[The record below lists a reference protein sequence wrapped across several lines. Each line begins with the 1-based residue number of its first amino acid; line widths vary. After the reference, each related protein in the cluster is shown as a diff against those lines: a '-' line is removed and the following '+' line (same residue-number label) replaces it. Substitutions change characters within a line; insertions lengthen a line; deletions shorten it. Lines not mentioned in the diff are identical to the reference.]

1 MRDPQGWRQRNIRTV
16 KQRNGERLP
25 EWACL
30 ADTQIGRAGVHLGEH
45 GEEKITPNK
54 GGPAGC
60 FQPVLSFTVQY
71 RNRCLNGHKKV
82 RQKYDRTLPWTY
94 SLFTPAEQ
102 MVLENCRLAGAIDP
116 LGPFTRRRSLVRV
129 QQSPP
134 DLAYGIDAVGARPTA
149 STISGISAGQKTR
162 LYSIDIFPLFTDLNP
177 RAGYIELKF
186 GRNLP
191 VTVQKYEFELICVR
205 KFSTKFMVRNCNK

>member
-54 GGPAGC
+54 GGPAGF

-102 MVLENCRLAGAIDP
+102 MVLENRRLAGTIDP

-134 DLAYGIDAVGARPTA
+134 RSPEIVRFQDFFFFISLNKLRTILPVSPDPNADPYGTRNRENRAAPD
-149 STISGISAGQKTR
+149 GISFAR
-162 LYSIDIFPLFTDLNP
+162 CRFLAEPL
-177 RAGYIELKF
+177 
-186 GRNLP
+186 
-191 VTVQKYEFELICVR
+191 
-205 KFSTKFMVRNCNK
+205 

>member
-54 GGPAGC
+54 GGPAGF

-116 LGPFTRRRSLVRV
+116 LGPFTRRRSRV
-129 QQSPP
+129 PRPAVSSKSSKWNRCRRRC
-134 DLAYGIDAVGARPTA
+134 AYGI
-149 STISGISAGQKTR
+149 
-162 LYSIDIFPLFTDLNP
+162 Y
-177 RAGYIELKF
+177 
-186 GRNLP
+186 
-191 VTVQKYEFELICVR
+191 TVWIICVIP
-205 KFSTKFMVRNCNK
+205 TL

>member
-54 GGPAGC
+54 GGPAGF

-134 DLAYGIDAVGARPTA
+134 GSPEILRFQD
-149 STISGISAGQKTR
+149 
-162 LYSIDIFPLFTDLNP
+162 FFF
-177 RAGYIELKF
+177 YIIPKKL
-186 GRNLP
+186 RR
-191 VTVQKYEFELICVR
+191 I
-205 KFSTKFMVRNCNK
+205 FSTFP